1 MPPKK
6 KGEEEEKVVLIGR
19 MGTNLKCGI
28 VGLPNV
34 GKSTFFNVITKTSI
48 AAAENFPFCT
58 IDPNESRVP
67 VPDERFDFLCEHHK
81 PASKVPAFLNIT
93 DIAGLVKGASEG
105 QGLGNAFLSHI
116 KACDAMFHLCRTF
129 EDPDITHVEGEVDPV
144 RDLDIINEE
153 LRLKDQEG
161 FDKVFEEV
169 ERKYVRGGE
178 KKLKNDYDILCK
190 IKKVLVDEKRHIRFG
205 DWNAADIEVL
215 NKHLFITAK
224 PMIYLVNLSEKD
236 YIRKKNKWLP
246 KIKEY
251 VDKNDPGAMI
261 IPFSGAFEQKLAE
274 MASDE
279 ERKAYQEEQKCNSNL
294 DKIIVQGY
302 KALGLQYFFT
312 AGADEVKAWTI
323 QKGTKAPQAAG
334 RIHTDFEKGFIMA
347 ETMKFADFK
356 EAGSESACKANGK
369 YRQQGK
375 NYTVEDGDI
384 IFFKF
389 NAGAGLTAKK
399 KM

>member
-6 KGEEEEKVVLIGR
+6 KGEEEEKHILIGR
-19 MGTNLKCGI
+19 MGTNLKVGI

-67 VPDERFDFLCEHHK
+67 VPDERFDWLVAHHK

-129 EDPDITHVEGEVDPV
+129 EDSEITHVEGEVDPV

-153 LRLKDQEG
+153 LRLKDEEQFE
-161 FDKVFEEV
+161 KVFEEV
-169 ERKYVRGGE
+169 ERKYCRGGE
-178 KKLKNDYDILCK
+178 KKLKADYEILCK
-190 IKKVLVDEKRHIRFG
+190 IKKVLMEDKKHIRFG

-215 NKHLFITAK
+215 NKHLFITSK

-236 YIRKKNKWLP
+236 FIRKK
-246 KIKEY
+246 
-251 VDKNDPGAMI
+251 
-261 IPFSGAFEQKLAE
+261 EQ
-274 MASDE
+274 MAAKDQGVC
-279 ERKAYQEEQKCNSNL
+279 RQE
-294 DKIIVQGY
+294 
-302 KALGLQYFFT
+302 
-312 AGADEVKAWTI
+312 
-323 QKGTKAPQAAG
+323 
-334 RIHTDFEKGFIMA
+334 
-347 ETMKFADFK
+347 
-356 EAGSESACKANGK
+356 
-369 YRQQGK
+369 
-375 NYTVEDGDI
+375 
-384 IFFKF
+384 
-389 NAGAGLTAKK
+389 
-399 KM
+399 

>member
-1 MPPKK
+1 
-6 KGEEEEKVVLIGR
+6 
-19 MGTNLKCGI
+19 MGTNLKVGI

-67 VPDERFDFLCEHHK
+67 VPDERWDWLVAHHK

-129 EDPDITHVEGEVDPV
+129 EDKEITHIEGEVDPV

-153 LRLKDQEG
+153 LRLKDIEQ

-169 ERKYVRGGE
+169 ERKYCRGGE
-178 KKLKNDYDILCK
+178 KKLKADYEILCK
-190 IKKVLVDEKRHIRFG
+190 IKKVLIEEQKHIRFG
-205 DWNAADIEVL
+205 EWNAADIEVL
-215 NKHLFITAK
+215 NKHLFITSK

-236 YIRKKNKWLP
+236 FIRKKNKWLP

-251 VDKNDPGAMI
+251 VDKHDPGAMI
-261 IPFSGAFEQKLAE
+261 IPISGAFEQKLLE
-274 MASDE
+274 FESDE
-279 ERKAYQEEQKCNSNL
+279 DRKAYETETKCTSSLN
-294 DKIIVQGY
+294 KVIVQGY
-302 KALGLQYFFT
+302 KALQLCYFFT
-312 AGADEVKAWTI
+312 AGPDEVKAWTI
-323 QKGTKAPQAAG
+323 LKGSKAPQAAG

-347 ETMKFADFK
+347 EVMKFADYK
-356 EAGSESACKANGK
+356 EHGSEAAVKAAGG

-375 NYTVEDGDI
+375 NYVVEDGDI

-389 NAGAGLTAKK
+389 NAGAGLTAGKK
-399 KM
+399 K